1 MDYIISTKF
10 MDFLLPFLVF
20 IFCMALLMFFA
31 DSDSKWELS
40 KWFKYT
46 YIALFLLP
54 IVSVPFLALY
64 LTEETVYATDWKQ
77 IYQNDKD
84 IDLTL
89 ALDKEFKHKVPLN
102 ESLTETEGYAE
113 GDNLR
118 ILNNTHY
125 LTLQKDGVSI
135 TRQAHVTELVGE
147 PSSTAKI
154 VKVEYRKIDYTY
166 NRLFDFV
173 GSHEK
178 PDYDGELR
186 LTFDNGIDSTT
197 NQELVSLLEK

>member
-1 MDYIISTKF
+1 MDWIVSTKF

-31 DSDSKWELS
+31 DSDSKWERP

-64 LTEETVYATDWKQ
+64 LIEETVYATDWKQ

-89 ALDKEFKHKVPLN
+89 AFDAEFKERIPLN
-102 ESLTETEGYAE
+102 KPLAGTSIYSNSENSAVLKYP
-113 GDNLR
+113 
-118 ILNNTHY
+118 HY
-125 LTLQKDGVSI
+125 LALSRDNMSI
-135 TRQAHVTELVGE
+135 ARKTKVTELVGNTG
-147 PSSTAKI
+147 STAKI

-166 NRLFDFV
+166 NRLFNFKS
-173 GSHEK
+173 SHEK
-178 PDYDGELR
+178 SDYDGELR
-186 LTFDNGIDSTT
+186 LTFDNGLDSTT
-197 NQELVSLLEK
+197 NQELVNLLEK